1 MIAPV
6 CLFSCNFGNRL
17 AEEFSLCLRVYLSV
31 FVACV
36 FVCVRVYAYW
46 ILVLWSD

>member
-17 AEEFSLCLRVYLSV
+17 AEEFSLCLRVCICLSLLRACLC
-31 FVACV
+31 ACV
-36 FVCVRVYAYW
+36 CMRTG
-46 ILVLWSD
+46 S

>member
-1 MIAPV
+1 M
-6 CLFSCNFGNRL
+6 L
-17 AEEFSLCLRVYLSV
+17 ACVYLSV

-46 ILVLWSD
+46 ILVLWSDTFTSVLLQE